1 MRLPEDKSDPIDPFA
16 KIRRV
21 RIVLQHLLVQEFR
34 LMPGPFAGMIWFVVH
49 VENVLA
55 LNHGVLRLTTPRFA
69 YGVLSVSNGL
79 VEWVELGVVQIVDI
93 GILAIFYELT
103 GGCPD

>member
-1 MRLPEDKSDPIDPFA
+1 
-16 KIRRV
+16 
-21 RIVLQHLLVQEFR
+21 
-34 LMPGPFAGMIWFVVH
+34 MPAPFAGMIWFVVH

-55 LNHGVLRLTTPRFA
+55 LNHGVLRPTTPRFA

-79 VEWVELGVVQIVDI
+79 VEWVELGVVQIVDL